1 MNNCD
6 CPWAGDMSDCLSKMT
21 AKYGDEENI
30 GQIKKGKH
38 VIASSL
44 VTHKIF
50 TVWRVIIYQGKQK

>member
-6 CPWAGDMSDCLSKMT
+6 CLWAGGMSDCLSEMT

-30 GQIKKGKH
+30 GQIKADKH
-38 VIASSL
+38 VVTSSL

-50 TVWRVIIYQGKQK
+50 TVWKVIIYQEKQK